1 MADFWGGFGKGFAP
15 AYETA
20 FTSAERR
27 REKREAE
34 IKRLEEAR
42 LDRLRKKLKERADQ
56 AATVASYGGM
66 GVKGMIPERRELPVS
81 RDPSVVTGEG
91 EVGITPEFITPR
103 VSVEDAVSELSD
115 AELLTRS
122 KLGPLL
128 YTEMIAERD
137 KTRKRMEEKASEFLD
152 SVEQQGRQSHLTPD
166 VVAPPIPD
174 TLKDLV
180 TESDVKRR
188 FSMGAQKIAEAGKL
202 KVHDAATTMAN
213 TATKYRERVSKAL
226 TGLSLHDPGT
236 DEFKAEVDDKMKSLH
251 DDEAAEDYLKDA
263 EEHKGLLA
271 ILAVHQRMAED
282 DAKINAVEFKEAT
295 RNLPALREVIKSLKL
310 TPEAKTAAQKNVQIA
325 FDLAEDLRNLHNAG
339 IAKDDPKWIK
349 AQAAMDMHTA
359 LTHSGYTINYNLNDK
374 GESEFSLK
382 QTGAKKDPVKMIF
395 QDMAGGKLAAF
406 AIVNPMLYLDNT
418 EEGRRALKEAEEVR
432 AKVQE
437 SLADKKGS
445 KFYILGAAPSVQG
458 GPAPV
463 DPQEPVVPEPIP
475 KPTPKPIPE
484 PMIDKSKP
492 PTLEESTTNLSRLTP
507 AERDG
512 RAKMIMS
519 QIKQKL
525 PLSRQDKRWFYEEKR
540 LGALL
545 DIK

>member
-15 AYETA
+15 SYETA

-34 IKRLEEAR
+34 VKRLEEAR
-42 LDRLRKKLKERADQ
+42 LGRLRKRLKERADQ

-81 RDPSVVTGEG
+81 RDPSDVTG
-91 EVGITPEFITPR
+91 PEFMTPR
-103 VSVEDAVSELSD
+103 ASVEDTLSELSD

-122 KLGPLL
+122 KQGPLL
-128 YTEMIAERD
+128 HTEMIAERD
-137 KTRKRMEEKASEFLD
+137 KTRKRMEEKAEEFLD
-152 SVEQQGRQSHLTPD
+152 SIEQQGRQSHLTPD

-174 TLKDLV
+174 TLKDWV
-180 TESDVKRR
+180 SESDVNRR
-188 FSMGAQKIAEAGKL
+188 FGMGAQKIAEAGKL
-202 KVHDAATTMAN
+202 KVHDAATIMAN
-213 TATKYRERVSKAL
+213 TDTKYRERVSGAL

-236 DEFKAEVDDKMKSLH
+236 DEFKAEVEDKMKSLP

-271 ILAVHQRMAED
+271 VLSVHQRMAED
-282 DAKINAVEFKEAT
+282 DAKINADELKEAT

-310 TPEAKTAAQKNVQIA
+310 TPEAKTAAQKNVGISFA
-325 FDLAEDLRNLHNAG
+325 LAKDLKNLHDDG
-339 IAKDDPKWIK
+339 VAKDDPKWIK

-359 LTHSGYTINYNLNDK
+359 LTHSGYTINYSLNDK

-395 QDMAGGKLAAF
+395 QPMVGGRLAAF

-418 EEGRRALKEAEEVR
+418 EEGRRALEEAERVR

-437 SLADKKGS
+437 SLASKKGS
-445 KFYILGAAPSVQG
+445 KFYILDAAPPVQG

-463 DPQEPVVPEPIP
+463 APQKPVAPEPVPEP
-475 KPTPKPIPE
+475 
-484 PMIDKSKP
+484 MVDKSKP
-492 PTLEESTTNLSRLTP
+492 PTLAESTKTLSLLKVE
-507 AERDG
+507 ERK
-512 RAKMIMS
+512 RAAQIMAS
-519 QIKQKL
+519 LETGGKL
-525 PLSRQDKRWFYEEKR
+525 LRQDKRWFYEEKR
-540 LGALL
+540 LGGLL
-545 DIK
+545 EAK